1 MVLELEHGNAICKL
15 NSNARRGLKYF
26 VIQNTNFLAHGA
38 ETLFG
43 KEIAII
49 SADMK
54 PYVNNVRRKIQ
65 KRDGVSY
72 L

>member
-1 MVLELEHGNAICKL
+1 MRVKL
-15 NSNARRGLKYF
+15 KHEEGLKYF
-26 VIQNTNFLAHGA
+26 IIQNTNFLALGA
-38 ETLFG
+38 EPLFG

-54 PYVNNVRRKIQ
+54 PYANNVRRKIQ